1 MEAACT
7 EETNIYAFQ
16 SCNKSNNNRTYRV
29 TFKIFEAKAINY
41 LISMIP
47 KAISMHLKAINRL
60 VPSIKPSVGLFYLCF
75 SVKGTSYTKI

>member
-1 MEAACT
+1 MEAAYI

-29 TFKIFEAKAINY
+29 TFKIFEANAIDY

-47 KAISMHLKAINRL
+47 KAISMHLKAINRP
-60 VPSIKPSVGLFYLCF
+60 VPSIGLFYLCF